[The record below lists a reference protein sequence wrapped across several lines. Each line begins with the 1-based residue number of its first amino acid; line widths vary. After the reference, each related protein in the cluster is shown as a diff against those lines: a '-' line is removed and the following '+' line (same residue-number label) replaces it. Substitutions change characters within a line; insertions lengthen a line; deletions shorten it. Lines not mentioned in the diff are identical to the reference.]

1 MHEQRNRVL
10 PDLASPEHEEQRLVL
25 AELVVDAPEQGDE
38 LAYLRDMV
46 GVRPASIEP
55 AVAALEA
62 AGLACRD
69 GSRVRA
75 TWPARY
81 FAHLCPVRP

>member
-1 MHEQRNRVL
+1 MRDQPNRVL
-10 PDLASPEHEEQRLVL
+10 PDPASPEYDAQRLVL
-25 AELVVDAPEQGDE
+25 AELVVDAPEEGDE

-46 GVRPASIEP
+46 GVPSAAIEP
-55 AVAALEA
+55 SVAALEA
-62 AGLACRD
+62 AGLARRD

-75 TWPARY
+75 TWSARY

>member
-1 MHEQRNRVL
+1 MHEQPNRVL
-10 PDLASPEHEEQRLVL
+10 PDPASPEYEAQRLVL
-25 AELVVDAPEQGDE
+25 AELVVDAPEKGDE

-46 GVRPASIEP
+46 GVPPAAIEP

-62 AGLACRD
+62 AGLARRD

>member
-1 MHEQRNRVL
+1 MPDQPNRVL
-10 PDLASPEHEEQRLVL
+10 PDPASPGYEAQRLIL
-25 AELVVDAPEQGDE
+25 AELVVDAPEEGDE
-38 LAYLRDMV
+38 LAYLRDRV
-46 GVRPASIEP
+46 GVAPATIEP

-62 AGLACRD
+62 VGLARRD